1 MKRRHD
7 NAAHRQ
13 RRPQCRRH
21 RAGGAGAAGPEGRR
35 ARQAH
40 SGRPARRAPRS
51 GRAAPPAYPGA
62 SFTPHQIGK
71 VLPWSAGVVARAM
84 DKMASLGVTEL
95 ANCVLIHADT
105 WHFCHTV

>member
-35 ARQAH
+35 VRQAH

-71 VLPWSAGVVARAM
+71 VLPWSAGVVANAM